1 MTYLQYHEI
10 SLGEGDSVDLEQDVV
25 RASEERSIA
34 IRAIARAFTCRWRG
48 FLHSS
53 AGYSVSRHTL
63 ADDLTNR

>member
-34 IRAIARAFTCRWRG
+34 IRAIARAFTCRWRA
-48 FLHSS
+48 FLRSS